1 MPDVSQHPE
10 LADQLHAIHRRLR
23 RRWTAE
29 LAPFELSPHQFRA
42 LAALVR
48 SGHHA
53 VDDVDAVHA
62 AGQDSDP
69 PSEGMRLNEVAERL
83 RIAPRSATEVVD
95 LLEVKGLA
103 QRGPDPRDR
112 RATRVTA
119 TATGHDLF
127 ATVRGQ
133 RQQQADEF
141 FAVLDEA
148 ERAELSRLLSVV
160 LDANPRQER
169 CASTGEASSAEAS
182 AASSASARSS
192 ASAAGA

>member
-1 MPDVSQHPE
+1 MPDIAQNPE
-10 LADQLHAIHRRLR
+10 LTDQLHALNHRLR

-29 LAPFELSPHQFRA
+29 LAPYDLSPHQFRA

-48 SGHHA
+48 SGQHA
-53 VDDVDAVHA
+53 VPDAVQGGVQDMEPHA
-62 AGQDSDP
+62 
-69 PSEGMRLNEVAERL
+69 EGMRLNEVAERL

-95 LLEVKGLA
+95 LLEAKGLV

-119 TATGHDLF
+119 TEKGHELYVE
-127 ATVRGQ
+127 VRGQ
-133 RQQQADEF
+133 RQQQAEEF
-141 FAVLDEA
+141 FAVLDDA

-160 LDANPRQER
+160 LDANPRQDQ
-169 CASTGEASSAEAS
+169 CASTTPSASS
-182 AASSASARSS
+182 RSS

>member
-1 MPDVSQHPE
+1 MPDTAQTPE
-10 LADQLHAIHRRLR
+10 LTDQLHAINHRLR

-29 LAPFELSPHQFRA
+29 LAPYELSPHQYRA

-48 SGHHA
+48 SGRHA
-53 VDDVDAVHA
+53 VDVMDADA
-62 AGQDSDP
+62 AVGAPGSDHP
-69 PSEGMRLNEVAERL
+69 EGMRLNEVAERL

-95 LLEVKGLA
+95 LLEAKGLA
-103 QRGPDPRDR
+103 RRGPDPRDR

-119 TATGHDLF
+119 TEAGYELYS
-127 ATVRGQ
+127 AVRGQ
-133 RQQQADEF
+133 RQQQAEEF

-169 CASTGEASSAEAS
+169 CASAGESTSTADSAP
-182 AASSASARSS
+182 SSASVRSS